1 MPSPGE
7 SALVHQVQRARALHD
22 ERAAFPSLAAA
33 LDRLARWQSRR
44 LRATYADLAQN
55 PRYSNA
61 IAFFGSDLYGAG
73 DFSRR
78 DAELAHVAPLMGR
91 MLPEGVLLTVAAAME
106 LSVLSQELDRAVIER
121 LDPQTPLS
129 VASYC
134 EAYRGVDDRASRE
147 HQIAIIVGV
156 GQALVRYGAEPR
168 VRSALAAMRKPE
180 RLAVFGAFQ
189 DYQERGFCGFRSM
202 NVADELLAII
212 ERSENALMYVV
223 FVVEFAPFPEP
234 G

>member
-91 MLPEGVLLTVAAAME
+91 
-106 LSVLSQELDRAVIER
+106 
-121 LDPQTPLS
+121 
-129 VASYC
+129 
-134 EAYRGVDDRASRE
+134 
-147 HQIAIIVGV
+147 
-156 GQALVRYGAEPR
+156 
-168 VRSALAAMRKPE
+168 
-180 RLAVFGAFQ
+180 
-189 DYQERGFCGFRSM
+189 
-202 NVADELLAII
+202 
-212 ERSENALMYVV
+212 RSEERRVGK
-223 FVVEFAPFPEP
+223 EGGSRWGP
-234 G
+234 